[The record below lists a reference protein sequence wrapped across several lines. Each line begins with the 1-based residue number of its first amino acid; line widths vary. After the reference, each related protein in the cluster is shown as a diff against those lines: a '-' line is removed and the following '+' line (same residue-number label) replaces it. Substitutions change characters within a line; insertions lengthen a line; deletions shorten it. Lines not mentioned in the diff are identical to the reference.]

1 MIAESGRCLETR
13 LLSMRLKVKKVLDSP
28 GLLYRVI
35 EMVMSRLLEVE
46 VMVTMFLAR
55 QNLYMLTKVKMKQR
69 PARLVQAMVVEK
81 LLTERLVM
89 LGGNMLDC

>member
-1 MIAESGRCLETR
+1 M
-13 LLSMRLKVKKVLDSP
+13 LSMRLKVKKVLDSP
-28 GLLYRVI
+28 GLLYRGI

-69 PARLVQAMVVEK
+69 PAKLVQAMVVEK
-81 LLTERLVM
+81 LLTETLVM

>member
-1 MIAESGRCLETR
+1 M
-13 LLSMRLKVKKVLDSP
+13 LSMRLKVKKVLDSP

-69 PARLVQAMVVEK
+69 PARLVQAMVVER

>member
-35 EMVMSRLLEVE
+35 EMVMSRLLELE
-46 VMVTMFLAR
+46 
-55 QNLYMLTKVKMKQR
+55 NLYMLTKVKMKQR
-69 PARLVQAMVVEK
+69 PAKLVQAMVVEK

>member
-1 MIAESGRCLETR
+1 M
-13 LLSMRLKVKKVLDSP
+13 KKVLDSP

-69 PARLVQAMVVEK
+69 PAKLVQAMVVEK